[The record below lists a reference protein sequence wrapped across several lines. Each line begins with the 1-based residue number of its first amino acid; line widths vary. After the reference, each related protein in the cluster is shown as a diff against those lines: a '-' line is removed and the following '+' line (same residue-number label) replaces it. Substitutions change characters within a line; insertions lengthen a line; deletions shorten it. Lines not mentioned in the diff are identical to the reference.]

1 MSSPAGNVPRNSDF
15 FLPSGFLLAVEP
27 GLDDK
32 TESEAIVNA
41 NCSFRFLA
49 DLIVY
54 PLLSLVLSQTS
65 IADFYDYL
73 AVFFIISSKF
83 LDSIYFLGFSN
94 AVGNLFF
101 ADCVPLLLALGR
113 CSVLLKSL
121 VGFFMFSFDLYSR
134 ISRSGLAV
142 SFTYL
147 FRSLF
152 CKS

>member
-1 MSSPAGNVPRNSDF
+1 M
-15 FLPSGFLLAVEP
+15 EP
-27 GLDDK
+27 GFDDN
-32 TESEAIVNA
+32 TESEAIDRA
-41 NCSFRFLA
+41 NYSFRFLA
-49 DLIVY
+49 DFIVY
-54 PLLSLVLSQTS
+54 PLLSLLLSQTR
-65 IADFYDYL
+65 IADLYDCL
-73 AVFFIISSKF
+73 FVFFIMSSMF

-121 VGFFMFSFDLYSR
+121 VELFMFSFDLYSS

-142 SFTYL
+142 SYTYL